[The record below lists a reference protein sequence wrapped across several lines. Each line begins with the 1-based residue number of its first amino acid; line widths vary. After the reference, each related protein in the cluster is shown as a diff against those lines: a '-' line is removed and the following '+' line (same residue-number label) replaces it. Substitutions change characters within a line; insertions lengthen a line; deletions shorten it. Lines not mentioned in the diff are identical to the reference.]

1 MTNNDT
7 GTTKP
12 PHTMSQSKGRW
23 SEPRYVTVG
32 HTFTNVGTRVDV
44 VRPWKLFKAA
54 WRHDA
59 WTKKKQI
66 AANNAE
72 LLKP

>member
-1 MTNNDT
+1 M
-7 GTTKP
+7 KALA
-12 PHTMSQSKGRW
+12 S
-23 SEPRYVTVG
+23 PRYITVG
-32 HTFTNVGTRVDV
+32 YTFTKDGTRVDV

-66 AANNAE
+66 AANNAA
-72 LLKP
+72 LLKGAPDEV